1 MPASQDI
8 LNSIEN
14 RLREL
19 AQEIAALE
27 SARSEL
33 RSVSPPEAGRG
44 PSARRTRKRAPASTA
59 SGHAETLSEEEWLE
73 RRAAELAAQSR
84 EATAA

>member
-1 MPASQDI
+1 MSPSQEV

-27 SARSEL
+27 TARSQLQGRQEPPRRRRPAHPARKVAHPSEGAAVAEL
-33 RSVSPPEAGRG
+33 
-44 PSARRTRKRAPASTA
+44 TD
-59 SGHAETLSEEEWLE
+59 EEWVA

-84 EATAA
+84 RAAA